1 MQEGIKVKKRGLLKK
16 LGAWF
21 LTLVLASG
29 VLPTGMTAQAETGSP
44 AMNEPAGGAADIVL
58 VLDVSGSMDDP
69 FGSEDTT
76 KRIDGLKTAVAALAD
91 EIQSINGTVGEGGEK
106 HRVALI
112 KFAGDKR
119 EEIGNDEYQQ
129 GQYKYNNSQIV
140 KPLTDDMQAIKDGAG
155 GLKSSG
161 ATRADYGL
169 ELAERYITV
178 HSDRRQIVIFF
189 TDGGPSSF
197 SNYDPMVANAGV
209 AAAKSIKDKGAEVYT
224 IGIQSGA
231 DAGEV
236 TEATS
241 DSNRFLHAVSSNY
254 PNATANDRGSL
265 GERTGTKD
273 YYKAATSTAGVKEAM
288 LSVLES
294 IGSEASP
301 VTLALTGQKDLYE
314 EKENELAPKELTGGE
329 FLFRLEEDVPEIT
342 VLSEENAET
351 AGQSMPMPAAGGTE
365 VRNTADGSFRFGEIS
380 FTKPGTYRYK
390 VTEANEGASGIT
402 YDLSVYHVTVN
413 VSFFAG
419 QLQLETG
426 ISKDGSQET
435 IEKMVFE
442 NRYKPVEIKPV
453 DVILE
458 ATKKL
463 DGRKLN
469 AGEFHFV
476 VKDESGNVVRR
487 AASDA
492 DGKIVFERLTFKE
505 PGSYT
510 YTISEEKEQ
519 LDYVIYDNTVYT
531 CTIKVI
537 QKDDGVL
544 VAELDTEGKEPV
556 FQNSYKEPV
565 KPEET
570 KKTEEPKKTGS
581 SGHSGSSGNKT
592 QTASVATGDQNPV
605 ELAASC
611 GFLALAGLAAALGY
625 IRKKRYE

>member
-1 MQEGIKVKKRGLLKK
+1 MQEGMKVKKRGILKK

-21 LTLVLASG
+21 LTLVLAAG
-29 VLPTGMTAQAETGSP
+29 VLPTGMTAQAETGSS

-69 FGSEDTT
+69 FGSGDTT
-76 KRIDGLKTAVAALAD
+76 KRIDGLKTVVAALAGK
-91 EIQSINGTVGEGGEK
+91 IQSINDTVGEGGEK

-112 KFAGDKR
+112 KFAGEKS
-119 EEIGNDEYQQ
+119 EKIGNDEYRE
-129 GQYKYNNSQIV
+129 GQYWYNNSQIV
-140 KPLTDDMQAIKDGAG
+140 KPLTDNMQDIKDGAG

-169 ELAERYITV
+169 ELAERCITE

-189 TDGGPSSF
+189 TDGSPSSF
-197 SNYDPMVANAGV
+197 SNYEPAVANAGV
-209 AAAKSIKDKGAEVYT
+209 AAAKSIKDKGAEIYT

-254 PNATANDRGSL
+254 PNATANDRSSL

-273 YYKAATSTAGVKEAM
+273 YYKAATSAAGVEEAM
-288 LSVLES
+288 LSVLEN

-301 VTLALTGQKDLYE
+301 VTLALTGQKKLYE
-314 EKENELAPKELTGGE
+314 EKGNELAPKELTGEE

-342 VLSEENAET
+342 ALAEENAEA
-351 AGQSMPMPAAGGTE
+351 AGQSMPMPATGGTE

-402 YDLSVYHVTVN
+402 YDTSVYHVTVN

-419 QLQLETG
+419 QLKLETG
-426 ISKDGSQET
+426 ISKDGSQEPAEK
-435 IEKMVFE
+435 IEFR
-442 NRYKPVEIKPV
+442 NSYKPVEIKPV

-519 LDYVIYDNTVYT
+519 LDYVTYDDTVYT

-581 SGHSGSSGNKT
+581 SDHSGSSGNKT